1 MNPSTQPV
9 APRLIHG
16 LTLRVLDAVETLAS
30 DFGTFNQA
38 SAVVRSNCIRVLATG
53 RIGWKRRRKGTDE
66 GPKNT
71 PVLLNNAYAK
81 NYTGTRQ

>member
-16 LTLRVLDAVETLAS
+16 LTLRVLDAVGTLAS

-38 SAVVRSNCIRVLATG
+38 SAVVRSNCARVLPRAD
-53 RIGWKRRRKGTDE
+53 RREASQE
-66 GPKNT
+66 GD
-71 PVLLNNAYAK
+71 
-81 NYTGTRQ
+81 R